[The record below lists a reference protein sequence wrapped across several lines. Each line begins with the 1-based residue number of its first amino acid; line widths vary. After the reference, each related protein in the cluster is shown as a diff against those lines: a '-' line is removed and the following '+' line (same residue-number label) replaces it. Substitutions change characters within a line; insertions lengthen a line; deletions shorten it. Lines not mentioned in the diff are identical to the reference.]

1 MVEFGGMA
9 AIYKWGRER
18 EGKEGGGRRYSASS
32 MLIKSNS
39 SHVA

>member
-39 SHVA
+39 SHIA